1 MGVEESFIIFE
12 LSVNNSLESFKDELE
27 IISGLSSI
35 FVVDGDIIS
44 KSVELSIL
52 LFSDNLFLL
61 EKEFVFIS
69 ELSVFSF
76 VNESETFIF
85 SSLLFLLLSLVSVES
100 CAICELWYLFESGIF
115 LFLESELVTDSSV
128 TKLLFVSSFG
138 FLSAVISEFW

>member
-12 LSVNNSLESFKDELE
+12 LSVNTSLESFKDELE

-100 CAICELWYLFESGIF
+100 CAICEL
-115 LFLESELVTDSSV
+115 
-128 TKLLFVSSFG
+128 
-138 FLSAVISEFW
+138 

>member
-12 LSVNNSLESFKDELE
+12 LSFNTSLESFKDELE

-52 LFSDNLFLL
+52 FFSENLFLL
-61 EKEFVFIS
+61 EMEFVFIS

-100 CAICELWYLFESGIF
+100 CAICEL
-115 LFLESELVTDSSV
+115 
-128 TKLLFVSSFG
+128 
-138 FLSAVISEFW
+138 